1 MSEFYVYDSD
11 NSDCGLIESSKS
23 KESDSTIENSSPES
37 VHDDILEL
45 PVSHN
50 SSVSGL
56 VNTISSKS

>member
-11 NSDCGLIESSKS
+11 TSDCDLIESSKS
-23 KESDSTIENSSPES
+23 KESDSTIKSSSPKS
-37 VHDDILEL
+37 VHDDILKL